1 MLVNGY
7 NLGRY
12 YYQGPQRTLYLPHM
26 FLRPRENIVILFDLH
41 GKQDKG
47 EKPPTIESTA
57 DEDLGEKNS
66 INFLI

>member
-1 MLVNGY
+1 
-7 NLGRY
+7 
-12 YYQGPQRTLYLPHM
+12 M